1 MSMPFPEPTS
11 SVVLSS
17 GEVTIHT
24 FISAEALL
32 ANATHV
38 IEGPNEVVVVDGQ
51 FIVPVAMGF
60 RAFVD
65 SLGKPI
71 NRIYL
76 SHDHP
81 DHFFGVSAAFGDVPI
96 YALPETIAF
105 LKEHGE
111 EIRAARQQDFGPMV
125 PPAIVI
131 PTHEITPGR
140 EVIDGV
146 TFDHDVVRN
155 AETETQLTIGLPDL
169 GVFIAQDLIYSGGHL
184 YIEKDVTGWIEVLQQ
199 LLDSEWTTFLP
210 GHGAPAD
217 KAEVAANIEYLQTA
231 SQIYADSPDAETY
244 KAAILARYPVRSGA
258 AIIDI
263 YAPRLYS

>member
-1 MSMPFPEPTS
+1 MSTPFPEPTS
-11 SVVLSS
+11 SVVLEA
-17 GEVTIHT
+17 GDVTIHT
-24 FISAEALL
+24 FISDEALL

-51 FIVPVAMGF
+51 FIVPVALGF

-71 NRIYL
+71 NRVYL

-96 YALPETIAF
+96 HALPETIEF
-105 LKEHGE
+105 LREHGE

-125 PPAIVI
+125 PSAIVI
-131 PTHEITPGR
+131 PTDEVVPGR
-140 EVIDGV
+140 VVIDGI
-146 TFDHDVVRN
+146 TFDLDVVRN

-169 GVFIAQDLIYSGGHL
+169 GVFIAQDLIYSGSHL
-184 YIEKDVTGWIEVLQQ
+184 YIEKDVSGWIEILESLKEQSWQV
-199 LLDSEWTTFLP
+199 FLP

-217 KAEVAANIEYLQTA
+217 AAEVEANIEYLRVA
-231 SQIYADSPDAETY
+231 SQLFAESPDAETF
-244 KAAILARYPVRSGA
+244 KAAILDRYPTRSGA

>member
-1 MSMPFPEPTS
+1 MSMPFPEPTT
-11 SVVLSS
+11 SVVLQS
-17 GEVTIHT
+17 GDVTIHT

-60 RAFVD
+60 RAFID

-96 YALPETIAF
+96 YALPETIEF

-111 EIRAARQQDFGPMV
+111 EIRAARQLEFGPMV

-131 PTHEITPGR
+131 PTNVVEPGR
-140 EVIDGV
+140 EVIDGI
-146 TFDHDVVRN
+146 TFDLAVVRN
-155 AETETQLTIGLPDL
+155 AETETQLTIGLPDQ

-184 YIEKDVTGWIEVLQQ
+184 YVEKEVDGWIEVLRD
-199 LLDSEWTTFLP
+199 LIASDWSVFLP

-217 KAEVAANIEYLQTA
+217 KAELEANIDYLQTA
-231 SQIYADSPDAETY
+231 HRLYTESADADTF
-244 KAAILARYPVRSGA
+244 KAAILAAYPNRSGA
-258 AIIDI
+258 AIVDI